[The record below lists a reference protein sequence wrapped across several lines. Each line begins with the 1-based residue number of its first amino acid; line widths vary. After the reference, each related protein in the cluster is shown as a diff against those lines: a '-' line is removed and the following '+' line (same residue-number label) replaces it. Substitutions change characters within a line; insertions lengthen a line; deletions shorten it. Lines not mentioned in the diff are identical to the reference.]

1 MDRVLT
7 GESLPIV
14 FSIPD
19 KRIPPSSRRKVKELE
34 KFRRELDEMTKTMLS
49 MEKDRAMRNI
59 LFEDCNKKKGEEIE
73 SLR

>member
-1 MDRVLT
+1 MDRVLI

-34 KFRRELDEMTKTMLS
+34 KIRRELDEMTKTMLS
-49 MEKDRAMRNI
+49 MEKDRDMRNI